1 MIRRETEV
9 ETNGLHSFDAE
20 ATGGA
25 NSPARRFRGV
35 MKTKKLG
42 TLGTTSSIG
51 LGLMGMSDLY
61 GPSDRAES
69 IAAIGAA
76 FDAGITLFDTG
87 DFYGM
92 GHNEMLLG
100 EALRGHDRDQVLISV
115 KFGSL
120 RGPDA
125 SWLGQDNR
133 PASVKTFLAY
143 TLQRLATDH
152 IDVYRPARLDPAVP
166 IEDTVG
172 AIAEMIEAGYVRQLG
187 LSEVGANTI
196 RRAHAVH
203 PVSDL
208 QIEYS
213 LISRGLEGEIL
224 DTCRDLGI
232 GITAY
237 GVLSRGLIS
246 GHWSADRRG
255 SGDFRGHSPRFSGDN
270 LDHNLALVERLRSV
284 ASELGASVAQ
294 VAIAW
299 VSAQGDDIVPLVGAR
314 SRERLAES
322 LGAVDVELTG
332 EQLAAIESAIPKNA
346 AAGDRYDATQMAAL
360 DSER

>member
-1 MIRRETEV
+1 MNTIPDEAGLQGADVAQGVGFSQPKQAGVIRT
-9 ETNGLHSFDAE
+9 
-20 ATGGA
+20 
-25 NSPARRFRGV
+25 
-35 MKTKKLG
+35 KTLG
-42 TLGTTSSIG
+42 TLGTTSAIG

-69 IAAIGAA
+69 IATIGAA
-76 FDAGITLFDTG
+76 LEAGITLLDTG

-100 EALRGHDRDQVLISV
+100 EALRGHDRDRVQISV

-125 SWLGQDNR
+125 SWLGQDNS
-133 PASVKTFLAY
+133 PVAVKDSLAY
-143 TLQRLATDH
+143 TLQRLGTDH
-152 IDVYRPARLDPAVP
+152 IDVYRPARLDPVVP

-172 AIAEMIEAGYVRQLG
+172 AIAEMIQAGYVRHVG
-187 LSEVGANTI
+187 LSEVGADTI

-224 DTCRDLGI
+224 DTCRELGI
-232 GITAY
+232 GVTAY

-246 GHWSADRRG
+246 GHWSAHHQG
-255 SGDFRGHSPRFSGDN
+255 ANDFRAHSPRFSGEN
-270 LDHNLALVERLRSV
+270 LDRNLALVERLRSV
-284 ASELGASVAQ
+284 ATELGASVAQ

-299 VSAQGDDIVPLVGAR
+299 VGAQGDDIAPLVGAR
-314 SRERLAES
+314 TRERLAES
-322 LGAVDVELTG
+322 LGALDVELTG
-332 EQLAAIESAIPKNA
+332 EQLAAIESAVPKNA
-346 AAGDRYDATQMAAL
+346 AAGDRYDATQMAVL